1 MGVSGLLMNQATKIP
16 VTLFTGFLGSGKTT
30 LLNRILTDS
39 QYADSAVIINEFG
52 SISIDHLLV
61 ATPRENMRVLESG
74 CVCCTVQGELVD
86 TLADLM
92 RQRGRDGVP
101 AFRRVLVETTGLADP
116 IPILEVLAAHP
127 DIPVYYAL
135 HSVVTL
141 VDGVNAL
148 GQLEE
153 FRESRRQ
160 VAVADRLLISK
171 SDLADAQAL
180 AALEAKLAELNS
192 DAPRLN
198 IDPRT
203 ADIRLLSGA
212 AYLDITQGRGD
223 VGEWLREGPAI
234 RTRGG
239 FVAHAGNVQSFSVRH
254 EGPVTRAGLVLWL
267 DLIAGLKGRD
277 LLRVKGV
284 FNVEGEPVAV
294 HAVQRIVHEPVPLP
308 AWPDAERASRI
319 VFITRGIGRDAIE
332 KTLDVL
338 GYVAPASSR
347 TRVDPEAY
355 ARFVAAVGKFH

>member
-1 MGVSGLLMNQATKIP
+1 MKPATKIP
-16 VTLFTGFLGSGKTT
+16 VTIFTGFLGSGKTT
-30 LLNRILTDS
+30 LLNRLLADPRF
-39 QYADSAVIINEFG
+39 ADSAVIINEFG
-52 SISIDHLLV
+52 EISIDHLLV
-61 ATPRENMRVLESG
+61 ATPRENMFVLESG
-74 CVCCTVQGELVD
+74 CVCCAVQGELVD
-86 TLADLM
+86 TLVDLLL
-92 RQRGRDGVP
+92 RRGTDGVP

-127 DIPVYYAL
+127 DIPKHYAL

-148 GQLEE
+148 EQLQE

-160 VAVADRLLISK
+160 IAVADRILISK
-171 SDLADAQAL
+171 TDLADADAL
-180 AALEAKLAELNS
+180 AALAVKLDDLNA
-192 DAPRLN
+192 DAPRLS
-198 IDPRT
+198 IDPRV
-203 ADIRLLSGA
+203 ADPHLLFGVEFFDVA
-212 AYLDITQGRGD
+212 QGRGNVD
-223 VGEWLREGPAI
+223 EWLREGAAA

-239 FVAHAGNVQSFSVRH
+239 FVAHTGNVQSFSVRH
-254 EGPVTRAGLVLWL
+254 TAPVTRAGLVLWL
-267 DLIAGLKGRD
+267 DLLAGLKGRD

-319 VFITRGIGRDAIE
+319 VFITRGIPRATIE

-338 GYVAPASSR
+338 GYTAPAANGAKI
-347 TRVDPEAY
+347 DPEAY

>member
-1 MGVSGLLMNQATKIP
+1 MKPAAKIP
-16 VTLFTGFLGSGKTT
+16 VTIFTGFLGSGKTT
-30 LLNRILTDS
+30 LLNRILADS

-52 SISIDHLLV
+52 AISIDHLLV
-61 ATPRENMRVLESG
+61 ATPRENLYVLESG

-116 IPILEVLAAHP
+116 LPILEVLAAHP

-141 VDGVNAL
+141 VDGVNAV

-160 VAVADRLLISK
+160 VAVADRLLITK
-171 SDLADAQAL
+171 SDLADAATL
-180 AALEAKLAELNS
+180 AALTAKLDELNA
-192 DAPRLN
+192 DAPRRE
-198 IDPRT
+198 IDPRRVDPGILLGT
-203 ADIRLLSGA
+203 GFFDIA
-212 AYLDITQGRGD
+212 QGRGD
-223 VGEWLREGPAI
+223 LNEWLREGASA

-239 FVAHAGNVQSFSVRH
+239 FVAHTGNVQSFSIRH
-254 EGPVTRAGLVLWL
+254 AGPVTRAGLVLWL

-277 LLRVKGV
+277 LLRVKAV
-284 FNVEGEPVAV
+284 FNVDGEPVAV

-308 AWPDAERASRI
+308 AWPDDERASRI
-319 VFITRGIGRDAIE
+319 VFITRGIAREAIE

-338 GYVAPASSR
+338 GYIAPALSR
-347 TRVDPEAY
+347 TTVDPEAY

>member
-1 MGVSGLLMNQATKIP
+1 MNKATKIP
-16 VTLFTGFLGSGKTT
+16 VTIFTGFLGSGKTT
-30 LLNRILTDS
+30 LLNRILADP
-39 QYADSAVIINEFG
+39 QFADSAVIINEFG
-52 SISIDHLLV
+52 EISIDHLLV
-61 ATPRENMRVLESG
+61 ATPRENMYVLESG
-74 CVCCTVQGELVD
+74 CVCCTVQGELIGTLVD
-86 TLADLM
+86 LL
-92 RQRGRDGVP
+92 RQRGVGGVP

-148 GQLEE
+148 EQLQE

-160 VAVADRLLISK
+160 VAVANRILISK
-171 SDLADAQAL
+171 TDLAGPAV
-180 AALEAKLAELNS
+180 LAELTARLDGLNPG
-192 DAPRLN
+192 ARRLN
-198 IDPRT
+198 VDPRT
-203 ADIRLLSGA
+203 ADPRILYGVE
-212 AYLDITQGRGD
+212 YLDIAQGRGD
-223 VGEWLREGPAI
+223 VGEWLREGAAALA
-234 RTRGG
+234 RGG
-239 FVAHAGNVQSFSVRH
+239 YVAHTGNVQSFSIRH
-254 EGPVTRAGLVLWL
+254 AGPVTRAGLVLWL

-294 HAVQRIVHEPVPLP
+294 HAVQRIVHEPVTLP

-319 VFITRGIGRDAIE
+319 VFITRGIGRDTIE

-338 GYVAPASSR
+338 GYVAPAA
-347 TRVDPEAY
+347 TRATVDPEAY

>member
-1 MGVSGLLMNQATKIP
+1 
-16 VTLFTGFLGSGKTT
+16 
-30 LLNRILTDS
+30 
-39 QYADSAVIINEFG
+39 
-52 SISIDHLLV
+52 
-61 ATPRENMRVLESG
+61 
-74 CVCCTVQGELVD
+74 
-86 TLADLM
+86 
-92 RQRGRDGVP
+92 
-101 AFRRVLVETTGLADP
+101 VLVETTGLADP

-171 SDLADAQAL
+171 SDLADAQGL
-180 AALEAKLAELNS
+180 AALEASLAELNP

-212 AYLDITQGRGD
+212 AYLDIAQGRGD
-223 VGEWLREGPAI
+223 VDEWLREGAAA
-234 RTRGG
+234 RTPGG
-239 FVAHAGNVQSFSVRH
+239 FVAHTGNVQSFSIRH
-254 EGPVTRAGLVLWL
+254 EAPVTRAGLVLWL

-308 AWPDAERASRI
+308 AWPDEERASRI
-319 VFITRGIGRDAIE
+319 VFITRGIPREAIE
-332 KTLDVL
+332 QTLDVL

-347 TRVDPEAY
+347 TTVDPEAY

>member
-1 MGVSGLLMNQATKIP
+1 MSPLAKVP

-30 LLNRILTDS
+30 LLNRILAAP

-52 SISIDHLLV
+52 AISIDHLLV
-61 ATPRENMRVLESG
+61 ATPRENMVVLESG

-86 TLADLM
+86 TLIDLM
-92 RQRGRDGVP
+92 RQRGKNGVP

-171 SDLADAQAL
+171 SDLTDAQAL
-180 AALEAKLAELNS
+180 AALETKLAELNA
-192 DAPRLN
+192 DAPRLT

-203 ADIRLLSGA
+203 ADTRLLFGT
-212 AYLDITQGRGD
+212 AYLDIAQGRGD
-223 VGEWLREGPAI
+223 VSEWLRDGLSA

-239 FVAHAGNVQSFSVRH
+239 FVAHTGNVQTFSIRH

-294 HAVQRIVHEPVPLP
+294 HAVQRIVHEPAPLP
-308 AWPDAERASRI
+308 AWPDEERASRI
-319 VFITRGIGRDAIE
+319 VFITRGIPREAIE
-332 KTLDVL
+332 QTLDVL
-338 GYVAPASSR
+338 GYVAPAANR
-347 TRVDPEAY
+347 ATLDPDAY

>member
-1 MGVSGLLMNQATKIP
+1 
-16 VTLFTGFLGSGKTT
+16 
-30 LLNRILTDS
+30 
-39 QYADSAVIINEFG
+39 
-52 SISIDHLLV
+52 
-61 ATPRENMRVLESG
+61 VLESG

-86 TLADLM
+86 TLIDLL
-92 RQRGRDGVP
+92 RQRGTAGVP

-127 DIPVYYAL
+127 DIPLYYAL

-141 VDGVNAL
+141 VDCANAVD
-148 GQLEE
+148 QLAE

-171 SDLADAQAL
+171 TDLASDATRAS
-180 AALEAKLAELNS
+180 LAEKLDELNPE
-192 DAPRLN
+192 ATRVN
-198 IDPRT
+198 IDPRSV
-203 ADIRLLSGA
+203 DPGVLSGVG
-212 AYLDITQGRGD
+212 YFDITQGNAE
-223 VGEWLREGPAI
+223 VAAWLREGAAA

-239 FVAHAGNVQSFSVRH
+239 FVAHTDDVQSFSIRH
-254 EGPVTRAGLVLWL
+254 EPVVTRAGLLLWL

-308 AWPDAERASRI
+308 AWPDSERASRI
-319 VFITRGIGRDAIE
+319 VFITRGISRAVIE
-332 KTLDVL
+332 QTLEVL
-338 GYVAPASSR
+338 GYVAPAANR
-347 TRVDPEAY
+347 AILDPEAY

>member
-1 MGVSGLLMNQATKIP
+1 MIAPTKIP
-16 VTLFTGFLGSGKTT
+16 VTIFTGFLGSGKTT
-30 LLNRILTDS
+30 LLNRVLADP
-39 QYADSAVIINEFG
+39 QFADSAVIINEFG
-52 SISIDHLLV
+52 AISIDHLLV

-74 CVCCTVQGELVD
+74 CVCCTVQGELVE
-86 TLADLM
+86 TLVDLL
-92 RQRGRDGVP
+92 RQRGTAGVP

-127 DIPVYYAL
+127 QIPVYYAL

-141 VDGVNAL
+141 VDCVNAVE
-148 GQLEE
+148 QLEE

-171 SDLADAQAL
+171 TDLADDATRSLLAQ
-180 AALEAKLAELNS
+180 KLHELNPEAARI
-192 DAPRLN
+192 D
-198 IDPRT
+198 IDPRSVDP
-203 ADIRLLSGA
+203 AVLIGV
-212 AYLDITQGRGD
+212 AYFDITQGHAD
-223 VGEWLREGPAI
+223 VSEWLREGAAA

-239 FVAHAGNVQSFSVRH
+239 FIAHTGNVQSFSIRH
-254 EGPVTRAGLVLWL
+254 EPAVTRAGLLLWL

-308 AWPDAERASRI
+308 AWPDDERASRI
-319 VFITRGIGRDAIE
+319 VFITRGIPRSAIE

-338 GYVAPASSR
+338 GYVAPAANR
-347 TRVDPEAY
+347 ATLDPEAY

>member
-1 MGVSGLLMNQATKIP
+1 MSPLAKVP

-30 LLNRILTDS
+30 LLNRILAAP

-52 SISIDHLLV
+52 AISIDHLLV
-61 ATPRENMRVLESG
+61 ATPRENMVVLESG

-86 TLADLM
+86 TLIDLM
-92 RQRGRDGVP
+92 RQRGKNGVP

-171 SDLADAQAL
+171 SDLTDAQAL
-180 AALEAKLAELNS
+180 AALETKLAELNA
-192 DAPRLN
+192 DAPRLT

-203 ADIRLLSGA
+203 ADTRLLFGT
-212 AYLDITQGRGD
+212 AYLDIAQGRGD
-223 VGEWLREGPAI
+223 VSEWLRDGASV

-239 FVAHAGNVQSFSVRH
+239 FVAHTGNVQTFSIRH

-294 HAVQRIVHEPVPLP
+294 HAVQRIVHEPAPLP
-308 AWPDAERASRI
+308 AWPDEERASRI
-319 VFITRGIGRDAIE
+319 VFITRGIPREAIE
-332 KTLDVL
+332 QTLDVL
-338 GYVAPASSR
+338 GYVAPAANR
-347 TRVDPEAY
+347 ATLDPDAY

>member
-1 MGVSGLLMNQATKIP
+1 MNPPDKIP
-16 VTLFTGFLGSGKTT
+16 VTIFTGFLGSGKTT
-30 LLNRILTDS
+30 LLNRILADA
-39 QYADSAVIINEFG
+39 QYADSAVVINEFG
-52 SISIDHLLV
+52 AISIDHLLV
-61 ATPRENMRVLESG
+61 ATPRENLYVLESG

-86 TLADLM
+86 TLIDLL

-141 VDGVNAL
+141 VDGVNAV

-160 VAVADRLLISK
+160 VAVADRLLITK
-171 SDLADAQAL
+171 SDLADAATL
-180 AALEAKLAELNS
+180 AALTAKLDELNA
-192 DAPRLN
+192 DALRRE
-198 IDPRT
+198 IDPRSVDPGT
-203 ADIRLLSGA
+203 LLGSGFFDIA
-212 AYLDITQGRGD
+212 QGRGD
-223 VGEWLREGPAI
+223 VNEWLCEGASA

-239 FVAHAGNVQSFSVRH
+239 FVAHTGNVQSFSIRH

-308 AWPDAERASRI
+308 AWPDDERASRI

-332 KTLDVL
+332 QTLDVL
-338 GYVAPASSR
+338 GYVAPAAQR
-347 TRVDPEAY
+347 GTLDPEAY